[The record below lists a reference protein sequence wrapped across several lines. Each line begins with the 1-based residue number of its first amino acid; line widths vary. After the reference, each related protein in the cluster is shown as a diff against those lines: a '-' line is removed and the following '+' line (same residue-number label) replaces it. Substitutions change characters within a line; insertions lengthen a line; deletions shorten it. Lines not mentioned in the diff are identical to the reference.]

1 LFAQDRQC
9 SVDGGDP
16 LDRKAAA
23 RAANGSRLWLAWA
36 AVAICTVVILGLG
49 GAEFGAA
56 QTSRFLYPF
65 LRWLVPDLTFANYL
79 QVQFWIRKTA
89 HVTEYALL
97 GWLAFRAVSLSLA
110 LESTLARVAALAL
123 ALALAVAV
131 TDELHQSFL
140 PERTSSPW
148 DVAIDLSGAFVA
160 IAVALWWQRGARVT
174 AAASVGSR

>member
-1 LFAQDRQC
+1 MLHRR
-9 SVDGGDP
+9 GDP
-16 LDRKAAA
+16 LDRRATP

-36 AVAICTVVILGLG
+36 AVAICSIVILGLG
-49 GAEFGAA
+49 SAEFGAS

-65 LRWLVPDLTFANYL
+65 LRWLVPDLTFATYV
-79 QVQFWIRKTA
+79 QMQFWIRKSA

-110 LESTLARVAALAL
+110 LESTLARIATLAL
-123 ALALAVAV
+123 ALALAVSV
-131 TDELHQSFL
+131 TEEFHQSFL

-148 DVAIDLSGAFVA
+148 DVVIDLSGALVA
-160 IAVALWWQRGARVT
+160 IGVAWWWQRGAHVP